1 MEITEGSSRS
11 GKLIEGI
18 KCIQAELLPSLT
30 WQKRKT
36 AVRCSDYTLQNPISG
51 LFLFC
56 FHFCFTKEPRFGSHD
71 GFSGVLPEKTI
82 RFLGGRPA
90 YLRRKTAFLPDDGNR
105 PPGGAFLSHLPA
117 ARERTGWIPRSRQ
130 SRRRSAADHR
140 EEFALNR
147 EPVPVCPPRFSA
159 GAPFPQRPAAP
170 PALPGGW

>member
-90 YLRRKTAFLPDDGNR
+90 IGQRPNHQALTVSHISGGKQLSSQMMGTVLREEPSFRICPQPENGQGGFL
-105 PPGGAFLSHLPA
+105 
-117 ARERTGWIPRSRQ
+117 
-130 SRRRSAADHR
+130 AADK
-140 EEFALNR
+140 
-147 EPVPVCPPRFSA
+147 A
-159 GAPFPQRPAAP
+159 GGDQQKIAGKD
-170 PALPGGW
+170 LL